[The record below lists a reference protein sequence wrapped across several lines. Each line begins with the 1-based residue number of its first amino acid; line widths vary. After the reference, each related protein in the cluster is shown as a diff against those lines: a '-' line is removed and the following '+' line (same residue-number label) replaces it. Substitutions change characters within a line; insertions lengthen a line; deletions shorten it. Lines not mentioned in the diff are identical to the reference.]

1 MRRALEMSSYA
12 LLTSSR
18 NADGCGPE
26 FLQIMPRSH
35 SIKYPS
41 SVSYVSLRCRVGVHL
56 PLAAGHS
63 DVDEATGV
71 CDALLRPAFGRLL
84 LLLRLD
90 LWNCVCL
97 LEWLLDIPRLPK

>member
-1 MRRALEMSSYA
+1 MRRALEISSYA

-26 FLQIMPRSH
+26 FLQIMPRYH

-41 SVSYVSLRCRVGVHL
+41 SVDYMSLRCWVGVHL

-63 DVDEATGV
+63 DIDEATSV

-90 LWNCVCL
+90 LCNCEGL
-97 LEWLLDIPRLPK
+97 LVRLLDIPNLLE